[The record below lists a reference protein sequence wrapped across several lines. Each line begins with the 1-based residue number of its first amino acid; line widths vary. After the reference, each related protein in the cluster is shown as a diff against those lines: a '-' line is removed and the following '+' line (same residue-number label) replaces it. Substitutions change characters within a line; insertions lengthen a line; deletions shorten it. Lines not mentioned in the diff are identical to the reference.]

1 MPAAPL
7 PTAPPPISFRAT
19 AAERELLAVACTALG
34 YTRSELIRAALSHY
48 LKSKETSRAVC
59 TSPAVGFTSQTTAK
73 Q

>member
-1 MPAAPL
+1 MPTAP

-19 AAERELLAVACTALG
+19 AAERELLAVACASLG

-48 LKSKETSRAVC
+48 FKSKKTSQTAAN
-59 TSPAVGFTSQTTAK
+59 SPAVGFTSQTTAK